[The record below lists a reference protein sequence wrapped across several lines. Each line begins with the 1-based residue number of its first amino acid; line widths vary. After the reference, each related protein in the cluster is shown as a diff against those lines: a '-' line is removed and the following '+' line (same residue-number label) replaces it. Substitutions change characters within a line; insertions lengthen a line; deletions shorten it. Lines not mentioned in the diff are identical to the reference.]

1 MNDVAGEMIPIFMFM
16 GLTVIIS
23 LFFWFRY
30 RGRQEMQATIR
41 AAIKRGQD
49 LTPELI
55 ESFGSPEKAPKDK
68 DLRAA
73 LIWLAIAAG
82 MLLIGVSVSY
92 FAVEAFYGLA
102 AAAALPFCLGLAYI
116 IMWRYTE
123 REQ

>member
-1 MNDVAGEMIPIFMFM
+1 MAGEWIPIVMFM
-16 GLTVIIS
+16 GLTVIIG

-30 RGRQEMQATIR
+30 RARGEMQQTIR
-41 AAIKRGQD
+41 AAIDKGQE

-55 ESFGSPEKAPKDK
+55 ESFGNPVQRSKDK
-68 DLRAA
+68 DLRLA

-82 MLLIGVSVSY
+82 MVLCGVSVSY
-92 FAVEAFYGLA
+92 FAVEALYGLA
-102 AAAALPFCLGLAYI
+102 ASAAFPASLGIAYL